1 MPGKKLHPI
10 TLFVVFTLISS
21 LLYAPAAVWA
31 GDRLKVVH
39 RFNGSDGAYPS
50 ANLII
55 DSAGNLYGTT
65 ENGGTFGFGTVFRLA
80 PDAKGEWSEK
90 VLHSFNQNDGAD
102 PLDSLIFDAAGNLY
116 GTTAFGGDAGYGTVF
131 MLVHNVDDSWTEKL
145 LHSFNGDDGGIP
157 YGSVIFDSAGNLYG
171 AAGQGGSSRC
181 PDNPDGCGVVFKL
194 KHRSDGGWTETV
206 IHNFNGTDGE
216 APSNLT
222 FDNVGNLYGA
232 TLIGGDFGCGVV
244 FRLKSSVEGKWTENV
259 LHSFEGSDGCVS
271 FPAGLILDAV
281 GNLYGTTQGGGVYGY
296 GTVFQLSPTVKGKWS
311 ERVLHSFNHSDGADL
326 LDSLI
331 LDAGGNL
338 YSTTWA
344 GGDTKQCPNQDG
356 NSGCGVVFKLT
367 RGANGRWTDTVL
379 HKFSNTDGAYPW
391 SGLVRDK
398 AGHLYGTTENGGN
411 LKGCYG
417 YGCGVVFEVRP

>member
-1 MPGKKLHPI
+1 MPGKKPHSI

-21 LLYAPAAVWA
+21 WLYTPAAVWA

-80 PDAKGEWSEK
+80 PDAKGEWSET

-102 PLDSLIFDAAGNLY
+102 PLDSLIFDGAGNLY

-131 MLVHNVDDSWTEKL
+131 MLVHNEDDSWTEKL
-145 LHSFNGDDGGIP
+145 LHSFNGDDGKIP

-171 AAGQGGSSRC
+171 AAGQGGMGFC
-181 PDNPDGCGVVFKL
+181 TNGCGVAFKL
-194 KHRSDGGWTETV
+194 EQRSDGGWTETV
-206 IHNFNGTDGE
+206 IHNFNRADGE
-216 APSNLT
+216 EPSNLT

-244 FRLKSSVEGKWTENV
+244 FRLKSSVEGKWTETV
-259 LHSFEGSDGCVS
+259 LHSFEGRDGCVS
-271 FPAGLILDAV
+271 FPSGLILDAA

-296 GTVFQLSPTVKGKWS
+296 GTVFQLSPTAKGKWS

-338 YSTTWA
+338 YGTTSG
-344 GGDTKQCPNQDG
+344 GGDTKHCPNQND
-356 NSGCGVVFKLT
+356 NSGCGVVFKLP
-367 RGANGRWTDTVL
+367 RGAKGRWTETVL

-391 SGLVRDK
+391 GGLVRDK
-398 AGHLYGTTENGGN
+398 AGHLYGTTQNGGN
-411 LKGCYG
+411 LKDCFGS
-417 YGCGVVFEVRP
+417 GCGVVFEARP